1 MFDEALKELEKL
13 QETKLYFPVD
23 ADLEGYYDREC
34 PSDECKFQFKIS
46 KEDWDNIRN
55 ANKDVYCPLCRHQA
69 GHDSWWTTEQIEEA
83 KSRAISQVK
92 DLLGNAFRKDAE
104 KFNRNQRKNS
114 FIKMNLSVKG
124 FNGKG
129 ISIPIPAKEAMELKI
144 KCEKCGANFCVI
156 GSAFFCPCCGFNSV
170 ERTFEDSLN
179 KVRVKLDNL
188 DIIKTSLESASGK
201 DEAEITCRSLVE
213 SCLSDI
219 VVAFQRLAEKIYLR
233 IPNVTE
239 PPFNVFQRIDD
250 GSKLW
255 KKVCNQGY
263 ENWLNRKELMDL
275 KLLFQ
280 KRHLL
285 AHCEGIVDQR
295 YIDKSGDNSY
305 KVGQRIVIKVDDI
318 NELLYLIEK
327 ITKEIRKIA

>member
-1 MFDEALKELEKL
+1 MFDEALKELKKL

-23 ADLEGYYDREC
+23 ADPEGYFDREC
-34 PSDECKFQFKIS
+34 PSDECKFQFKIF
-46 KEDWDNIRN
+46 KEDWNNIQN
-55 ANKDVYCPLCRHQA
+55 ANQDVYCPLCRHQA
-69 GHDSWWTTEQIEEA
+69 GYNSWWTTEQIEEA
-83 KSRAISQVK
+83 KSRAISQVR
-92 DLLGNAFRKDAE
+92 DLLGNAFRRDAE
-104 KFNRNQRKNS
+104 KFNRNQRNNN
-114 FIKMNLSVKG
+114 FVRMNLSVKG
-124 FNGKG
+124 FNGNA
-129 ISIPIPAKEAMELKI
+129 INIPIPAKEAMELKI
-144 KCEKCGANFCVI
+144 KCENCGANFCVI

-179 KVRVKLDNL
+179 KVRVKLDNI
-188 DIIKTSLESASGK
+188 DIIRTSLESASGK

-219 VVAFQRLAEKIYLR
+219 IVAFQRLAEKIYLR

-263 ENWLNRKELMDL
+263 ENWLNQKELMDL

-318 NELLYLIEK
+318 NDLLYLIEK
-327 ITKEIRKIA
+327 ITKELRKIA